1 MRLPESNLRYKQG
14 RERNTVQ
21 EKMFQEFNASRR
33 MSRIARAMA
42 CPPPIDYRRRRRIF
56 PAPSDIGRNHTR
68 LLARAA
74 NAYLTEAF
82 TWKIQRYI
90 WQPLTGSDPLVT
102 YGAALLHGPAA
113 YSYRK
118 LC

>member
-1 MRLPESNLRYKQG
+1 
-14 RERNTVQ
+14 
-21 EKMFQEFNASRR
+21 

-90 WQPLTGSDPLVT
+90 WQPLTGSDPRVT